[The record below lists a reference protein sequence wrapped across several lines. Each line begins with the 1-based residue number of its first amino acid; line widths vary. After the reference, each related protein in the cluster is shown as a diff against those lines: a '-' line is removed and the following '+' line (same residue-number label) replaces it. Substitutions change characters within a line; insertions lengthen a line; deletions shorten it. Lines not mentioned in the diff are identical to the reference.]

1 MNHLDV
7 RVIRGRI
14 LRILQLASPF
24 PTDEHTIWLSL
35 QDAKYEVVQSEI
47 PRHMDYLRNK
57 GYVRSEKINHPDFGV
72 VWSHHLTPEGD
83 DLLNGFSPQPDPGIS
98 TPPTGHNG

>member
-1 MNHLDV
+1 MNHLDD
-7 RVIRGRI
+7 RAIRGRI
-14 LRILQLASPF
+14 LRILELASPY

-47 PRHMDYLRNK
+47 PRQMDYLRNK
-57 GYVRSEKINHPDFGV
+57 GYVRSEKGNHPDFGV
-72 VWSHHLTPEGD
+72 VWSHFLTPQGD
-83 DLLNGFSPQPDPGIS
+83 DLLKGYIGSDPGIS